1 MKWLGRAV
9 ACSFWVEAET
19 DLTDNETYW
28 NLCFKLGL
36 FRRALRAAHPLP
48 HCVGS
53 SDPLPAFR
61 GRDSRNLQFATCVP
75 SAAAGQ
81 TLHEWRR
88 ERSWRL
94 DSPADRL
101 CATAQGLRRA
111 TAMERNAF
119 FLDMPPNF
127 QARDPDFD

>member
-19 DLTDNETYW
+19 DLTDNEPYW
-28 NLCFKLGL
+28 NLCCKLGL
-36 FRRALRAAHPLP
+36 FRREFRALPPLP

-53 SDPLPAFR
+53 SGSLPAFR
-61 GRDSRNLQFATCVP
+61 GRYSRNLKFATRVP
-75 SAAAGQ
+75 SAPAGQ
-81 TLHEWRR
+81 TLHGWRR

-101 CATAQGLRRA
+101 CAAAQGLRRA
-111 TAMERNAF
+111 TDAESNAF

-127 QARDPDFD
+127 QARGPDFA